1 MPARSWE
8 LERELALLSRLPR
21 ARDDDAADDDADDD
35 AAVAAAV
42 AARSSD
48 DDRAARVDEIVALRA
63 IFGEDGDLLGPAA
76 DAAARDALEDVVGLF
91 RFDLRVR
98 PELGEGENDADARA
112 RLVVSRRD
120 DDDDD
125 DGGGGVEIVSL
136 PPVTLSVILPSDYP
150 SVSPPAFALSAS
162 WLSRAALTRA
172 ADALDDVC
180 ARNAGDVIA
189 FELAA
194 WLKDESAR
202 EVFCVDGRL
211 RLRASDG
218 WAGEAD
224 DGGGGGDGDGDDGG
238 GGGGATASADAAGSP
253 PPPRGI
259 PTSRGVDDAALA
271 IMRHDATERA
281 RRFARAVVRCDVC
294 FDDVAGSDTA
304 RVAPGA
310 CAHFFCASC
319 VATIA
324 RTHVVEGN
332 IASLVCPACG
342 ASIPPHVLRRFLSD
356 ELYERYETIALE
368 RSLAAMPDA
377 SRCPRCERV
386 VIEDG
391 DDHCGRCLGCEYTFC
406 GLCRESWHPGES
418 CLTPERKLEV
428 LRSRGGSGAM
438 AALGEDARRK
448 HREQLADAMALR
460 YVEKEGQ
467 RCPNCGFGV
476 VKSEGCNKMT
486 CGNCETRFCYKC
498 GDAVDGYEHF
508 RDGGKCALFDLDA
521 VAAWEREMNA
531 ARLNAEGRQRDA
543 YVAGDAIAP
552 SNCPSCRQMCYK
564 LANNNHI
571 RCWSCG
577 QRYCH
582 LCRKTV
588 RRGAETAA
596 HFGPGV
602 GKCRQHSA
610 D

>member
-1 MPARSWE
+1 M
-8 LERELALLSRLPR
+8 
-21 ARDDDAADDDADDD
+21 
-35 AAVAAAV
+35 
-42 AARSSD
+42 
-48 DDRAARVDEIVALRA
+48 DEIVALRA

-98 PELGEGENDADARA
+98 PELGEGEDDADARA

-224 DGGGGGDGDGDDGG
+224 DGDGGGDGDGDDGG

-324 RTHVVEGN
+324 RTHVVEGS

-448 HREQLADAMALR
+448 TPRATRGRHGASVRRERRPTLPELRVRRREIRGLQQDDVRELRDALLLQVRRRRGRIRAL
-460 YVEKEGQ
+460 Q
-467 RCPNCGFGV
+467 RRREVRVVRPRRRRGV
-476 VKSEGCNKMT
+476 GTRDERRASE
-486 CGNCETRFCYKC
+486 R
-498 GDAVDGYEHF
+498 
-508 RDGGKCALFDLDA
+508 GGT
-521 VAAWEREMNA
+521 
-531 ARLNAEGRQRDA
+531 AEGR
-543 YVAGDAIAP
+543 
-552 SNCPSCRQMCYK
+552 
-564 LANNNHI
+564 
-571 RCWSCG
+571 
-577 QRYCH
+577 
-582 LCRKTV
+582 V
-588 RRGAETAA
+588 RRRGRDRGVELPVVSTDVLQAREQQPHSVLVVRTAVLSPLQEDGAKGRGDGGALRSGCWEVQAALRGLIGATA
-596 HFGPGV
+596 G
-602 GKCRQHSA
+602 
-610 D
+610 